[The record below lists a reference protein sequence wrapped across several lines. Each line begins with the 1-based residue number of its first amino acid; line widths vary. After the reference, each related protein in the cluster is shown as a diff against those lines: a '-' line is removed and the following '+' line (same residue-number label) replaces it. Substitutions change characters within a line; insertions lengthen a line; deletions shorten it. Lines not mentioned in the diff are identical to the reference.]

1 MKVLVICLIYIIFT
15 LLTGNM
21 VNGSSN
27 YGGNVKETK
36 KKTDNCLPKHA
47 ARNMG
52 GNTMI
57 PSNKAFQ
64 KPVKS
69 SNMKNGFTDYLN
81 VT

>member
-1 MKVLVICLIYIIFT
+1 MAKGTRKYD
-15 LLTGNM
+15 GNM
-21 VNGSSN
+21 E
-27 YGGNVKETK
+27 ETK

-64 KPVKS
+64 K
-69 SNMKNGFTDYLN
+69 NLN
-81 VT
+81 VIMAAAKNEDAEKL